1 MKIGFSEISLLCS
14 MYIYSQ
20 SQTFSIILAV
30 LAIIGATFD
39 YVISREKQITKED
52 KISE

>member
-14 MYIYSQ
+14 MYIYTQ

-30 LAIIGATFD
+30 LAILGATSD
-39 YVISREKQITKED
+39 YVLRQQIAKEN
-52 KISE
+52 KVSE